1 MDGGTTMNAK
11 EFKVICVGIG
21 EMGKI
26 GVQTLLD
33 HKVNIV
39 AAVDIND
46 AIVGKDVAEVSGY
59 PACGVVIEKNLKAAI
74 EQTHPNVA
82 FFASDPGM
90 QNLYDDLMLCA
101 NHKINVVMTVMDPY
115 YRMESYANLW
125 DEVDAAYKANG
136 VSLFSSG
143 INDIWWSGIGMDI
156 VGSCKNVQSID
167 FTNKLPLDGMGVGVA
182 RDFHVNRD
190 PEEYRK
196 EVASIDMSTDEA
208 VSGPLMA
215 LYVNAQILGLHVTD
229 VKINAVPCIA
239 ANDISM
245 PQWNMVIGKGRM
257 TGTGFDITMTTEEG
271 ILLTTSMEVKV
282 MNEGEK
288 PGTSWTVKGEP
299 NLHVDLGDVCGEITT
314 SAITINRIPE
324 VVAARPGIIT
334 LADLLTRPVYH
345 HGEWAEV

>member
-1 MDGGTTMNAK
+1 MNAK
-11 EFKVICVGIG
+11 EFKVVCVGIG

-46 AIVGKDVAEVSGY
+46 AIVGKDVAEVAGY
-59 PACGVVIEKNLKAAI
+59 PACGVIIEKDLEEAI
-74 EQTHPNVA
+74 RRTQPNVA

-90 QNLYDDLMLCA
+90 DRIYRDMMLCA
-101 NHKINVVMTVMDPY
+101 ENKINVVMTVMDTY
-115 YRMESYANLW
+115 YPLAHCKKEF
-125 DEVDAAYKANG
+125 EEIDAAFKANG
-136 VSLFSSG
+136 VSCFSSG

-156 VGSCKNVQSID
+156 VGACKNVTAID
-167 FTNKLPLDGMGVGVA
+167 FTNKLPLEGMGVGVA

-196 EVASIDMSTDEA
+196 EMAQIDMSTDES

-229 VKINAVPCIA
+229 VKINAFPCCA
-239 ANDISM
+239 DKDIPM
-245 PQWNMVIGKGRM
+245 PQWDMVIGKGRM
-257 TGTGFDITMTTEEG
+257 TGNGFDITMTTEEG
-271 ILLTTSMEVKV
+271 ILLTTAMEVKV
-282 MNEGEK
+282 MNEGEA

-299 NLHVDLGDVCGEITT
+299 DLHVELGDVCGEITT
-314 SAITINRIPE
+314 ASITINRIPE

-334 LADLLTRPVYH
+334 LADLMTRPVYH
-345 HGEWAEV
+345 HGEWTEV